1 MLRLKGMLH
10 RIDGQI
16 GRHMSAKRWITFW
29 LMLAVGSSA
38 AVGSGW
44 WWGFP
49 LIFLGAIMVF
59 GNVRRLT

>member
-1 MLRLKGMLH
+1 MFRRLDLW
-10 RIDGQI
+10 I
-16 GRHMSAKRWITFW
+16 GRRMNAKRWITVW
-29 LMLAVGSSA
+29 MMVAVGSAA

-59 GNVRRLT
+59 GNVRRLK